1 MKKLLMILLAM
12 LLCASCVCA
21 AAEEA
26 RVITDMPVAGLRM
39 TWPEAFT
46 ETKGAVMADG
56 VSYLDNGIHYAYWYY
71 CAAAPDEARQLI
83 AKGSQR
89 LKSDFILLCQ
99 K

>member
-56 VSYLDNGIHYAYWYY
+56 VSYG
-71 CAAAPDEARQLI
+71 
-83 AKGSQR
+83 
-89 LKSDFILLCQ
+89 
-99 K
+99 